1 MLIVFDGFKGQQR
14 SGRTKYI
21 NLVTRCGIILCLKKV
36 NIVTSVILG
45 MRPAQDE
52 GKVPI
57 ALDGVKMSAEVKV

>member
-1 MLIVFDGFKGQQR
+1 MGSKVSRGQVE
-14 SGRTKYI
+14 SKYI
-21 NLVTRCGIILCLKKV
+21 NLVTRCIILCLKKV

-45 MRPAQDE
+45 MRPAHDE